1 MLYRSLC
8 QTRWLERH
16 NAHEVFFALLPSVL
30 RALEAMSNERL
41 FADQSGESAWNRDT
55 DSKSKAN
62 NLLHA
67 VSNFE
72 LISTPIT
79 TMKCLSIL
87 KPLSIKL
94 QKRDINDVY
103 GGIQPHQSF
112 KRASY
117 KISEETST
125 NIARIGTAWLKSQ
138 RGKQTLIHLRQAL
151 LVGSSTGAMPKQEH
165 RKIITKERSQ
175 FLC

>member
-16 NAHEVFFALLPSVL
+16 NAHEVFFALLPSIL

-94 QKRDINDVY
+94 QKRDINVY
-103 GGIQPHQSF
+103 GGIQPHQNF

-138 RGKQTLIHLRQAL
+138 RGKQRSSHLRHAL
-151 LVGSSTGAMPKQEH
+151 LVGSSTEAMPKQEH
-165 RKIITKERSQ
+165 RKNTTKERSQ